1 MKIWEK
7 FWPAMFAVLFSS
19 VVWGC
24 LLTDGILFVCLF
36 RLLTTYSM
44 WLLTDGIDFIF
55 HSYGLS
61 IKNAVRNLEH
71 INGATGSMGT

>member
-1 MKIWEK
+1 VLLKEDWMRENLPPIEEE
-7 FWPAMFAVLFSS
+7 WP
-19 VVWGC
+19 
-24 LLTDGILFVCLF
+24 TH
-36 RLLTTYSM
+36 SM

-71 INGATGSMGT
+71 IHGATGSMGT